1 MEILLVTL
9 FGAPQAATIVY
20 MSKTE
25 ETTVTK
31 SLQPATFCSTV
42 ITQSSGAAAAH
53 GSLEIN
59 FVVFY
64 QLRTWSARWASNHH
78 LSLYWPYRDNR
89 VPTGKKTPNAVHNSQ
104 PWALYQPME
113 VALPSFGSAAGAG
126 AGLAAVWATTVLI
139 AQQQL
144 MNMRVTITNK
154 LDNAIS
160 LDADLQFAS

>member
-64 QLRTWSARWASNHH
+64 QLRT
-78 LSLYWPYRDNR
+78 
-89 VPTGKKTPNAVHNSQ
+89 
-104 PWALYQPME
+104 
-113 VALPSFGSAAGAG
+113 
-126 AGLAAVWATTVLI
+126 
-139 AQQQL
+139 
-144 MNMRVTITNK
+144 
-154 LDNAIS
+154 
-160 LDADLQFAS
+160 

>member
-1 MEILLVTL
+1 MEILLETFSAAL
-9 FGAPQAATIVY
+9 QAVH

-25 ETTVTK
+25 GIIVAKT
-31 SLQPATFCSTV
+31 LQPATFCSTV

-53 GSLEIN
+53 GSLVLD

-78 LSLYWPYRDNR
+78 LSLYWPYRDKR
-89 VPTGKKTPNAVHNSQ
+89 IPTGKKTPNAVHNSQ

-113 VALPSFGSAAGAG
+113 VALPSFGSAAGAA
-126 AGLAAVWATTVLI
+126 AGLATVWATTALI

-144 MNMRVTITNK
+144 MNMRITITNK
-154 LDNAIS
+154 LGNAIS
-160 LDADLQFAS
+160 LDADLQLAS